1 MDFLPFG
8 SQIFGVKFCNIPPKS
23 QIRKK
28 MTCMNDLSDRNKTK
42 NSLAQVSKTNFWKNF
57 QFCYFFLIAYHNLY
71 FYLTSSKCYF
81 CLFTCFFS
89 WPNML
94 FELRPILAS
103 LRKKWFY
110 VLLLNLIVF
119 MLVKYC
125 TIVHPYNLA
134 DNRHL
139 VFYAWKLMYKF
150 RLALVPVYS
159 ISIFLVWE
167 TLPKV
172 SLYY

>member
-1 MDFLPFG
+1 
-8 SQIFGVKFCNIPPKS
+8 
-23 QIRKK
+23 
-28 MTCMNDLSDRNKTK
+28 
-42 NSLAQVSKTNFWKNF
+42 
-57 QFCYFFLIAYHNLY
+57 
-71 FYLTSSKCYF
+71 
-81 CLFTCFFS
+81 
-89 WPNML
+89 
-94 FELRPILAS
+94 
-103 LRKKWFY
+103 
-110 VLLLNLIVF
+110 

-167 TLPKV
+167 TLPKSFFFQLTFWLCSFIV
-172 SLYY
+172 LVPQKLFEFRYFMVPFLIYDIFSTTKKSYLSILFNIVINIFVMYIFATKEIRWEDEEKIQRMFW